1 MPPSK
6 PPRPPGPSPRRRPSE
21 KDPRP
26 AQPRPAG
33 PSVSPSASQS
43 TTPSGNPSGNGRS
56 DTRLLKIAG
65 LPAVAA
71 LFARDPR
78 RVERLFFTDA
88 LKGEVGG
95 FCTQLAAARKPYR
108 LVPPDELERIAGT
121 PLHGGVV
128 AVAPARPVLP
138 LDLTG
143 VDGRARVRQWAA
155 AGQPL
160 LVLDTVGNPHNLGA
174 IVRTCAFFGITRVL
188 LSDGPGQAGPSES
201 AYRVAEGGFEHV
213 TLYRLSPFIAG
224 LERLGRHYRVVGTA
238 LGDHRPLSAL
248 TAAEEGGTGD
258 AARRRPVVLV
268 MGNEEV
274 GLGPDTLAAC
284 TETITIRGSG
294 KVQSLNVA
302 ATAAILV
309 HALAETATPAPA
321 V

>member
-33 PSVSPSASQS
+33 PSVIPSASQ
-43 TTPSGNPSGNGRS
+43 PANPPGGGGKP

-65 LPAVAA
+65 LPAVTA
-71 LFARDPR
+71 LFARDPG

-95 FCTQLAAARKPYR
+95 FCAQLAAARKPYR

-128 AVAPARPVLP
+128 AVAPVLPVLP
-138 LDLTG
+138 LDLTS
-143 VDGRARVRQWAA
+143 VDGRAQVRQWAA
-155 AGQPL
+155 TGQPL

-188 LSDGPGQAGPSES
+188 LSDSPGQAGPSES

-248 TAAEEGGTGD
+248 TAAAEEGGAEDT
-258 AARRRPVVLV
+258 ARRRPVVLV

-309 HALAETATPAPA
+309 HALAETAAPAPA